1 MVMIKRVLALLGS
14 GALAILLLRQAETA
28 AQAVRDG
35 IQLCLTSVIPAL
47 FPFFAVSSLLVALGA
62 AEAAGRALARPFGR
76 LFRCG
81 GAGCAALLLGLVG
94 GYPVGARTAAELVR
108 RGELSPAEGA
118 RLLTFCNNAGPAFAI
133 GVAGVSVFGSART
146 GAWLYLLH
154 CAAALLTGLL
164 FCRRPLPVTAMPKR
178 PVPPRAGLTG
188 QFLRAVEGAV
198 SAMARVCGFVVFFLV
213 LLRLAEG
220 LIGPLPPL
228 AAGVLEL
235 TNGILRLT
243 PDRRGFVTAAALL
256 GSTSHSNTGTAR
268 SSMPSSRRWRPTCS
282 PQLRRELPAKNL
294 LRSPAWNGGAAAP
307 PYTTSNGTAWR
318 SPQKQRPSP
327 WWNSFWKASP
337 LQAIRESTHPSR
349 SLCGRASCSNTATLS
364 RYSNLPGCSP
374 FRAPADFRMP

>member
-14 GALAILLLRQAETA
+14 GALAILLLRQAEMA

-35 IQLCLTSVIPAL
+35 VQLCLTSVIPAL

-154 CAAALLTGLL
+154 CA
-164 FCRRPLPVTAMPKR
+164 
-178 PVPPRAGLTG
+178 
-188 QFLRAVEGAV
+188 E
-198 SAMARVCGFVVFFLV
+198 
-213 LLRLAEG
+213 
-220 LIGPLPPL
+220 I
-228 AAGVLEL
+228 
-235 TNGILRLT
+235 
-243 PDRRGFVTAAALL
+243 
-256 GSTSHSNTGTAR
+256 
-268 SSMPSSRRWRPTCS
+268 
-282 PQLRRELPAKNL
+282 
-294 LRSPAWNGGAAAP
+294 
-307 PYTTSNGTAWR
+307 
-318 SPQKQRPSP
+318 
-327 WWNSFWKASP
+327 
-337 LQAIRESTHPSR
+337 
-349 SLCGRASCSNTATLS
+349 GRAHV
-364 RYSNLPGCSP
+364 
-374 FRAPADFRMP
+374 

>member
-35 IQLCLTSVIPAL
+35 VQLCLTSVVPAL

-154 CAAALLTGLL
+154 CTAALLTGLL

-178 PVPPRAGLTG
+178 PVPPQTGLTG

-235 TNGILRLT
+235 TNGIGA
-243 PDRRGFVTAAALL
+243 DEV
-256 GSTSHSNTGTAR
+256 
-268 SSMPSSRRWRPTCS
+268 MECS
-282 PQLRRELPAKNL
+282 
-294 LRSPAWNGGAAAP
+294 GAAD
-307 PYTTSNGTAWR
+307 
-318 SPQKQRPSP
+318 SPM
-327 WWNSFWKASP
+327 KACKMARKTGKVALIATYHAGDVMIPANTVNFNELTIVGSKANPNVSEQVLHFFSTGAIQGDKLVTHTFP
-337 LQAIRESTHPSR
+337 LEDYEKAVDIFEHKKDGSIKVVINP
-349 SLCGRASCSNTATLS
+349 
-364 RYSNLPGCSP
+364 
-374 FRAPADFRMP
+374 

>member
-14 GALAILLLRQAETA
+14 GTLAILLLRQAETA

-62 AEAAGRALARPFGR
+62 AEAAGRALARPFGQ

-146 GAWLYLLH
+146 GVWLYLLH

-164 FCRRPLPVTAMPKR
+164 F
-178 PVPPRAGLTG
+178 
-188 QFLRAVEGAV
+188 
-198 SAMARVCGFVVFFLV
+198 
-213 LLRLAEG
+213 
-220 LIGPLPPL
+220 
-228 AAGVLEL
+228 
-235 TNGILRLT
+235 
-243 PDRRGFVTAAALL
+243 
-256 GSTSHSNTGTAR
+256 
-268 SSMPSSRRWRPTCS
+268 
-282 PQLRRELPAKNL
+282 
-294 LRSPAWNGGAAAP
+294 
-307 PYTTSNGTAWR
+307 
-318 SPQKQRPSP
+318 
-327 WWNSFWKASP
+327 
-337 LQAIRESTHPSR
+337 
-349 SLCGRASCSNTATLS
+349 
-364 RYSNLPGCSP
+364 
-374 FRAPADFRMP
+374 

>member
-1 MVMIKRVLALLGS
+1 MVMIKRMLALLGS
-14 GALAILLLRQAETA
+14 GTLAILLLRQAETA

-35 IQLCLTSVIPAL
+35 VQLCLTSVIPAL

-213 LLRLAEG
+213 LLRVMGRVTG
-220 LIGPLPPL
+220 LSHP
-228 AAGVLEL
+228 VLSGAVEL
-235 TNGILRLT
+235 TQGILALPHT
-243 PDRRGFVTAAALL
+243 RRGFVWAAGLL
-256 GSTSHSNTGTAR
+256 GWGGLSVHGQSAAVLSGTDLPMGPYLAAKAAHAAV
-268 SSMPSSRRWRPTCS
+268 SVLLAWPVSMC
-282 PQLRRELPAKNL
+282 L
-294 LRSPAWNGGAAAP
+294 
-307 PYTTSNGTAWR
+307 
-318 SPQKQRPSP
+318 
-327 WWNSFWKASP
+327 
-337 LQAIRESTHPSR
+337 
-349 SLCGRASCSNTATLS
+349 
-364 RYSNLPGCSP
+364 
-374 FRAPADFRMP
+374 